1 MAIWLHNIYN
11 GKEAES
17 SLEVKSSLLVA
28 VIELQITGIWCGW
41 SLVDSAK
48 KKKEITLLEYFKN
61 SRTYL
66 LTLQTDLSPS

>member
-48 KKKEITLLEYFKN
+48 IKKVTLLEYSKIHEHI
-61 SRTYL
+61 S
-66 LTLQTDLSPS
+66 